1 MEEGKKVSRGRP
13 RGKQEAIVT
22 ETRQM
27 YRDGKP

>member
-1 MEEGKKVSRGRP
+1 MEEKVRGRP

>member
-1 MEEGKKVSRGRP
+1 MEEKVSRGRP